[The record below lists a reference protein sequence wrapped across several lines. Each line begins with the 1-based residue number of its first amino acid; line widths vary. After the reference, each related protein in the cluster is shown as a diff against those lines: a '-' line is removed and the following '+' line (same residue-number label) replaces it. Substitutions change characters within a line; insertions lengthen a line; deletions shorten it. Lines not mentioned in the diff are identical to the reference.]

1 MDADF
6 SHNPMELPIMID
18 YLKNSFDVVIGSRY
32 IEGINV
38 VNWPLNR
45 ILLSVFAAY
54 YVRLIT
60 RMPIKDPTAGFVGY
74 RKKVL
79 KSIKTDRIKSIGYAF
94 QIEMK
99 YISWKKK
106 FKFKEHPIVF
116 TNREKGISK
125 MGSRIIFE
133 ACLAVPLLIFR
144 RF

>member
-1 MDADF
+1 
-6 SHNPMELPIMID
+6 
-18 YLKNSFDVVIGSRY
+18 
-32 IEGINV
+32 
-38 VNWPLNR
+38 
-45 ILLSVFAAY
+45 
-54 YVRLIT
+54 
-60 RMPIKDPTAGFVGY
+60 MPIKDPTAGFVGY

-116 TNREKGISK
+116 KNREKGISK

-133 ACLAVPLLIFR
+133 ACLSVPLLRFR